1 MVLPMSNTLVLP
13 NITMEDRGQYRC
25 KAELEEEKHNISTAK
40 VLVFGE
46 RLNIAVAGCN
56 IITM

>member
-1 MVLPMSNTLVLP
+1 MSNTLILS

-25 KAELEEEKHNISTAK
+25 KAELEKHNISTAK

-46 RLNIAVAGCN
+46 RPNIAVAECN
-56 IITM
+56 IITMWLSF

>member
-1 MVLPMSNTLVLP
+1 MSNTLVLP
-13 NITMEDRGQYRC
+13 NITMEDRGLYRC

-46 RLNIAVAGCN
+46 HPNIAVAECN